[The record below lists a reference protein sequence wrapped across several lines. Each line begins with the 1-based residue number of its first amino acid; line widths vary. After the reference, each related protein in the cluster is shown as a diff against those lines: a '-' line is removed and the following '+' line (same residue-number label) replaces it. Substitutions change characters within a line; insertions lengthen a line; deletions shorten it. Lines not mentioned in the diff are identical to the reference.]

1 MSHYPNVLPL
11 NYIPNSWRKKKKRKN
26 RKKNDEEKK
35 QKKQFKF
42 AVSL

>member
-11 NYIPNSWRKKKKRKN
+11 NYIPNSWRKKKRKN
-26 RKKNDEEKK
+26 RKKNGEEKK

>member
-11 NYIPNSWRKKKKRKN
+11 NYIPNSWGKKKRKN
-26 RKKNDEEKK
+26 RKKNGEEKK

>member
-11 NYIPNSWRKKKKRKN
+11 NYIPNSWRKKKEEKQ
-26 RKKNDEEKK
+26 KKNGEENK